1 MKVGIWVL
9 SIAVIFGC
17 VDVEGY
23 TNYTVGDKLGWFDKL
38 MKPSVD
44 YAKWAEGKNFS
55 LGDYLIFNTDTNHTV
70 TQTYNSTTYKMCDSQ
85 DAEIDDTIEWSTGDP
100 SADAKPS
107 TVAVPLVKEG
117 INYFF
122 SGDYD
127 GFQCSK
133 GDQKFEITVAHGQ
146 GLPPSLLSPPPS
158 GSAPAPDDED
168 ADSIPVTN
176 VPLTA
181 VPEGSNTADE
191 SGTPTDS
198 NNQNGLLPFHG
209 LGFLGLAS
217 LLGLQFLIG
226 YVGLSH

>member
-1 MKVGIWVL
+1 MIMGIWVL

-17 VDVEGY
+17 VEVEGY

-44 YAKWAEGKNFS
+44 YAKWAQGKNFS

-70 TQTYNSTTYKMCDSQ
+70 VQSYNSTTYKMCDNL
-85 DAEIDDTIEWSTGDP
+85 DAETDDTIEWSNADP
-100 SADAKPS
+100 STDAKPS

-117 INYFF
+117 VNYFF
-122 SGDYD
+122 SGAYD

-133 GDQKFEITVAHGQ
+133 GGQKFQIMVSHGQ
-146 GLPPSLLSPPPS
+146 GLPASLMSPP
-158 GSAPAPDDED
+158 SAPAPDDED
-168 ADSIPVTN
+168 ADSTPVTN

-181 VPEGSNTADE
+181 VPEGSNTPDD

-198 NNQNGLLPFHG
+198 NNQNQLLPFHG
-209 LGFLGLAS
+209 LGFVGLAS

-226 YVGLSH
+226 YGGLFQ